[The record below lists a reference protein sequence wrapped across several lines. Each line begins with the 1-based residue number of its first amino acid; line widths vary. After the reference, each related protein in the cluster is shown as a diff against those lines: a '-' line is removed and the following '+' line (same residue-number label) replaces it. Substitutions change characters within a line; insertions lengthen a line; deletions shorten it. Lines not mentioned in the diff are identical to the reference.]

1 MKDKMNEESY
11 FRNNVI
17 NPVVDFLDRE
27 GKPTRLKLV
36 DKIYSAEEIPPICVD
51 RDFYNRL
58 KREKYI
64 IYENFNRF

>member
-1 MKDKMNEESY
+1 MKDKMNEKIY
-11 FRNNVI
+11 FNNKTI

-36 DKIYSAEEIPPICVD
+36 DKIYSAEEIPPVCLD

-58 KREKYI
+58 KRQKYI